1 MVIKANKTLQSQ
13 NVELCEISHENNLD
27 DINKKYINPDLFNL
41 LNVLAAL
48 IKIYS
53 KSKLNLKA
61 KNAKIIQKHVEKK
74 K

>member
-61 KNAKIIQKHVEKK
+61 KNVKIVQKYVKKEK
-74 K
+74 